1 MKPSLKI
8 VVGWAIGSI
17 LGYATALLMTYYV
30 QPDSLPTMAVFI
42 PIMAAIVLIPSS
54 CDARS
59 SRPNQTEPH
68 FLVIAGLVPAIPIGL
83 ARARQTKRPGLARP

>member
-42 PIMAAIVLIPSS
+42 PIMAAIVLI
-54 CDARS
+54 AV
-59 SRPNQTEPH
+59 
-68 FLVIAGLVPAIPIGL
+68 FL
-83 ARARQTKRPGLARP
+83 RRQKQPPQSN